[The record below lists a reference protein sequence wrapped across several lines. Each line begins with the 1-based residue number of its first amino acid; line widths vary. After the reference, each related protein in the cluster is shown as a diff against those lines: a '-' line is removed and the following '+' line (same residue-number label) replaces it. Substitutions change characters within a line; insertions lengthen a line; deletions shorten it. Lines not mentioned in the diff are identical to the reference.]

1 MLPRR
6 NGEARGLGTCA
17 GGSEG
22 TEVQITCCGGGGQR
36 GEVRVRECMAAGTVL
51 VSSFEAQFVD
61 RGRAA
66 RLVQAQAPP
75 PTSPRPEH
83 HDALPQRHNISRCL
97 PLDPPYPR
105 TSRNEAARAMT
116 SASQAQTPATSG
128 AESPAQILRRPQ
140 PHLGAPWD
148 LHCRQT

>member
-6 NGEARGLGTCA
+6 NGESRGLGTCA
-17 GGSEG
+17 RGSEG
-22 TEVQITCCGGGGQR
+22 TELQITCCSDGGQR
-36 GEVRVRECMAAGTVL
+36 GDVRVPECMAAGMVL

-61 RGRAA
+61 RGRAV

-83 HDALPQRHNISRCL
+83 HDVLPQRHNISRCL
-97 PLDPPYPR
+97 PLDPPCPR
-105 TSRNEAARAMT
+105 TARNEVATAMT
-116 SASQAQTPATSG
+116 SAPQVQTPATSG
-128 AESPAQILRRPQ
+128 AESPAQLPCPPQ
-140 PHLGAPWD
+140 PHLGAPLD